1 MNSNRIK
8 TRRQLP
14 PLNALR
20 AFEAVARFLSFTKA
34 ADELLVTQ
42 SAVSRQVKNLEDIL
56 GVPLFLRK
64 AQLELTEEGKRLLPV
79 LTDSFDR
86 MDQIIGSFRR
96 QSKKPPLS
104 LAVPPTFARRIL
116 LPRLPEFQAMHPDLE
131 IRIETP
137 PVNPDFRNS
146 GHDVAILFGE
156 MEADG
161 LVADVLMRER
171 SGPLAAPGLVAK
183 SNWPDLKTMIAK
195 APLLHVRQGSDSWY
209 DWRMLARQL
218 GFTGVP
224 VERGV
229 VVETADQAVQAA
241 IAGGGVTEVD
251 SRLCQE
257 EITSGQL
264 VAPFDVSM
272 LTGRTYTMVCRP
284 DETELAR
291 VAAFRAWAVTA
302 LAEQPGAEGD
312 GSDADA
318 ARESDAS
325 EAGA

>member
-1 MNSNRIK
+1 MSSNRLK

-42 SAVSRQVKNLEDIL
+42 SAVSRQVKNLEDII

-86 MDQIIGSFRR
+86 MDQVIGSFRR

-116 LPRLPEFQAMHPDLE
+116 LPRLTEFQAANPDLE
-131 IRIETP
+131 IRLETP

-146 GHDVAILFGE
+146 GHDIAILFGE
-156 MEADG
+156 TEADG
-161 LVADVLMRER
+161 LVADVLMHER
-171 SGPLAAPGLVAK
+171 SGPLAAPALIAK
-183 SNWPDLKTMIAK
+183 SNWPDLKTMITK
-195 APLLHVRQGSDSWY
+195 APLLHVRQGNDSWY
-209 DWRMLARQL
+209 DWRMFARQMGL
-218 GFTGVP
+218 GGVP
-224 VERGV
+224 VERGI

-241 IAGGGVTEVD
+241 VAGGGVTEVD
-251 SRLCQE
+251 ARLCQD
-257 EITSGQL
+257 EIDSGQL
-264 VAPFDVSM
+264 VAPFNVSIH
-272 LTGRTYTMVCRP
+272 TGRTYTMVCRP
-284 DETELAR
+284 DEVELSR
-291 VAAFRAWAVTA
+291 IAAFRAWAATA
-302 LAEQPGAEGD
+302 LADQLIVPEPATVPE
-312 GSDADA
+312 
-318 ARESDAS
+318 E
-325 EAGA
+325 

>member
-1 MNSNRIK
+1 MSTNRNK
-8 TRRQLP
+8 NRRQLP

-56 GVPLFLRK
+56 GVALILRK

-86 MDQIIGSFRR
+86 MDVVIGSFRR

-116 LPRLPEFQAMHPDLE
+116 LPRLADFQRANSDLE

-146 GHDVAILFGE
+146 GHDMAILFGE
-156 MEADG
+156 IETDG
-161 LVADVLMRER
+161 LIADVLMRET
-171 SGPLAAPGLVAK
+171 SSPLASPELIKK

-195 APLLHVRQGSDSWY
+195 APLLHIRQGNDSWH
-209 DWRMLARQL
+209 DWRMLARQV
-218 GFTGVP
+218 GFAGIP

-241 IAGGGVTEVD
+241 ISGGGVVEVD
-251 SRLCQE
+251 PRLFAE
-257 EITSGQL
+257 ELASGQL
-264 VAPFDVSM
+264 VPLFDISI
-272 LTGRTYTMVCRP
+272 LTGRAYTLVCRP
-284 DETELAR
+284 DETDLAR
-291 VAAFRAWAVTA
+291 IAAFRAWAMEA
-302 LAEQPGAEGD
+302 LVESLPPE
-312 GSDADA
+312 A
-318 ARESDAS
+318 APAP
-325 EAGA
+325 AHP

>member
-1 MNSNRIK
+1 MSTNRNK
-8 TRRQLP
+8 NRRQLP

-34 ADELLVTQ
+34 AEELLVTQ

-56 GVPLFLRK
+56 GVALILRK

-86 MDQIIGSFRR
+86 MDVVIGSFRR

-104 LAVPPTFARRIL
+104 LALPPTFARRVVL
-116 LPRLPEFQAMHPDLE
+116 QHLPQFQAANPDLE

-146 GHDVAILFGE
+146 GHDLAVFHGE
-156 MEADG
+156 LDLDADG
-161 LVADVLMRER
+161 LIADVLMRER
-171 SGPLAAPGLVAK
+171 FSPLATPDLIKKAG
-183 SNWPDLKTMIAK
+183 WPDIKTMVAK
-195 APLLHVRQGSDSWY
+195 APLLHVRQGNDSWH
-209 DWRMLARQL
+209 DWRMLARQV
-218 GFTGVP
+218 GFAGLP

-241 IAGGGVTEVD
+241 LAGGGVVVVD
-251 SRLCQE
+251 PRLCAE
-257 EITSGQL
+257 EVAAGKL
-264 VAPFDVSM
+264 VAPFDISM
-272 LTGRTYTMVCRP
+272 LTGRTYTLVCRP

-291 VAAFRAWAVTA
+291 ISAFRAWALTSLVEASTSEPA
-302 LAEQPGAEGD
+302 AD
-312 GSDADA
+312 SD
-318 ARESDAS
+318 
-325 EAGA
+325 EA

>member
-1 MNSNRIK
+1 MKQACLMTSTRNR

-42 SAVSRQVKNLEDIL
+42 SAVSRQVKNLEDII

-79 LTDSFDR
+79 LTESFDR
-86 MDQIIGSFRR
+86 MDQVIGSFRR

-104 LAVPPTFARRIL
+104 LAVPPTYARRIL

-146 GHDVAILFGE
+146 GHDMAILFGE
-156 MEADG
+156 TEADG
-161 LVADVLMRER
+161 LVADILMWER
-171 SGPLAAPGLVAK
+171 SGPLAAPSLIAR

-195 APLLHVRQGSDSWY
+195 APLLHVRQGNDSWY
-209 DWRMLARQL
+209 DWRLLARQL
-218 GFTGVP
+218 GLGGVP
-224 VERGV
+224 VERGL

-257 EITSGQL
+257 EVNSGQL
-264 VAPFDVSM
+264 VAPFKINM
-272 LTGRTYTMVCRP
+272 LTGRTYTLVCRP
-284 DETELAR
+284 DEVELAR
-291 VAAFRAWAVTA
+291 IAAFRSWAIGA
-302 LAEQPGAEGD
+302 LAEQPAPD
-312 GSDADA
+312 ASDAPSVPA
-318 ARESDAS
+318 
-325 EAGA
+325 

>member
-1 MNSNRIK
+1 M
-8 TRRQLP
+8 
-14 PLNALR
+14 
-20 AFEAVARFLSFTKA
+20 
-34 ADELLVTQ
+34 
-42 SAVSRQVKNLEDIL
+42 
-56 GVPLFLRK
+56 
-64 AQLELTEEGKRLLPV
+64 
-79 LTDSFDR
+79 
-86 MDQIIGSFRR
+86 
-96 QSKKPPLS
+96 
-104 LAVPPTFARRIL
+104 
-116 LPRLPEFQAMHPDLE
+116 
-131 IRIETP
+131 
-137 PVNPDFRNS
+137 
-146 GHDVAILFGE
+146 
-156 MEADG
+156 
-161 LVADVLMRER
+161 
-171 SGPLAAPGLVAK
+171 
-183 SNWPDLKTMIAK
+183 
-195 APLLHVRQGSDSWY
+195 
-209 DWRMLARQL
+209 
-218 GFTGVP
+218 P

>member
-1 MNSNRIK
+1 MSTNRNK
-8 TRRQLP
+8 NRRQLP

-56 GVPLFLRK
+56 GVALILRK

-86 MDQIIGSFRR
+86 MDVVIGSFRR

-116 LPRLPEFQAMHPDLE
+116 LPRLADFQRANSDLE

-137 PVNPDFRNS
+137 PVNPDFRKS
-146 GHDVAILFGE
+146 GHDMAILFGE
-156 MEADG
+156 IETDG
-161 LVADVLMRER
+161 LIADVLMRET
-171 SGPLAAPGLVAK
+171 SSPLASPELIKK

-195 APLLHVRQGSDSWY
+195 APLLHIRQGNDSWH
-209 DWRMLARQL
+209 DWRMLARQV
-218 GFTGVP
+218 GFAGIP

-241 IAGGGVTEVD
+241 ISGGGVVEVD
-251 SRLCQE
+251 PRLFAE
-257 EITSGQL
+257 ELASGQL
-264 VAPFDVSM
+264 VPLFDISI
-272 LTGRTYTMVCRP
+272 LTGRAYTLVCRP
-284 DETELAR
+284 DETDLAR
-291 VAAFRAWAVTA
+291 IAAFRAWAMEA
-302 LAEQPGAEGD
+302 LVESLPPE
-312 GSDADA
+312 A
-318 ARESDAS
+318 APAP
-325 EAGA
+325 AHP